1 MNLISTV
8 TLVVVGSLC
17 MTLALILAWG
27 LAGVRS
33 SAALKRWVPNYQ
45 YLLKSHIDFL
55 MMTGLLFV
63 FFLLFTYFRLRPPS
77 FIVVAMSL
85 GSLGNPLGFLA
96 LAIKPDL
103 SQRPTSAFGAVMIVS
118 FALTTIGYGGAAW
131 ILAHAVVAGSVSL

>member
-1 MNLISTV
+1 MMPFTPALLAV
-8 TLVVVGSLC
+8 AGSLC

-33 SAALKRWVPNYQ
+33 SAMMKRWIPNYQ

-63 FFLLFTYFRLRPPS
+63 FFLLFAHFRVVPPV
-77 FIVVAMSL
+77 FVVAAMCA

-103 SQRPTSAFGAVMIVS
+103 PQRPASVFGAIMIGS
-118 FALTTIGYGGAAW
+118 FTLTTIGYGGAAW
-131 ILAHAVVAGSVSL
+131 IVARAVAGGGQ